1 MKLNYFWWTTT
12 SVNYFCW
19 TTALLLDCCT
29 SVDYFFDY
37 FVYYFRAPFEKSITA
52 TCELLLLEITSVGL
66 DLLLL

>member
-29 SVDYFFDY
+29 SVDYFDY